1 MKENYYDQSLNAQKL
16 YRVYQSKYPRVLQY
30 LEAEISYVRNHLQG
44 SERILELGAGY
55 GRIMKELAPFCKSI
69 VGIDISEDN
78 VKFGRVYLK
87 EVGNAELIVMDA
99 HRLRF
104 EDTFDMVL
112 CLQNGLSAME
122 IEPMGYIQEIVQ
134 LLSAGGKAFFSSYS
148 PDFWE
153 YRVAWFQEQ
162 AEKGLLGEL
171 DLEKTKD
178 GVIICKD
185 GFCSTTYSAKEM
197 EMTGRASGYK
207 YQVMEVDK
215 SSIFLVVEKVM
226 ELDRR

>member
-78 VKFGRVYLK
+78 VKFGREYLK

-134 LLSAGGKAFFSSYS
+134 LLSAGGKAFLSSYS

-197 EMTGRASGYK
+197 EMIGRASGYK

-215 SSIFLVVEKVM
+215 SSVFLVVEKVM

>member
-1 MKENYYDQSLNAQKL
+1 MKENYYDQNLNAQKL
-16 YRVYQSKYPRVLQY
+16 YHVYQSKYPRVLQY

-78 VKFGRVYLK
+78 VKFGREYLK
-87 EVGNAELIVMDA
+87 EVRNAELIVMDA

-178 GVIICKD
+178 GVIICKN
-185 GFCSTTYSAKEM
+185 GFCSTTYSAKEL

-207 YQVMEVDK
+207 YQVTEVDK
-215 SSIFLVVEKVM
+215 SSIFLVVEKI
-226 ELDRR
+226 DHR